1 MNKRNRTPNTHRKQL
16 KDVFS
21 CFIQKQL
28 LEKKRQERQR
38 ELSSLIAK
46 KKVPC
51 YTLNG
56 QSNITT

>member
-16 KDVFS
+16 KDVFR
-21 CFIQKQL
+21 CFKQKAAF
-28 LEKKRQERQR
+28 QESVRQR
-38 ELSSLIAK
+38 QKELSLLATK